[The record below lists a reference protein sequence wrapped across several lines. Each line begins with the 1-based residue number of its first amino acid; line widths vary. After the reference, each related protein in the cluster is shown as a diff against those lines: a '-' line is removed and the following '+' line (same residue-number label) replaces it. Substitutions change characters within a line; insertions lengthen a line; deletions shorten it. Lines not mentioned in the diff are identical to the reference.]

1 MRNGAVYDIFYG
13 PSVSP
18 DAGLQGAGLKK
29 VAVLIAVLSLAVVLS
44 SCGGGSTASTEA
56 SGTPGATTTPGAAVP
71 VAAPAPRP
79 GVPRPFEKTPKTP
92 EFFVDALNKGL
103 PVFVFFYGDDD
114 VSQDVLAE
122 AKKVYE
128 DKYYSGGAT
137 FLLLKMDE
145 NDQVKKLAREFDV
158 TYIPYVAVVNR
169 AEVVT
174 FEKNGYVDSQV
185 LQQALYD
192 AMNK

>member
-1 MRNGAVYDIFYG
+1 M
-13 PSVSP
+13 
-18 DAGLQGAGLKK
+18 KK
-29 VAVLIAVLSLAVVLS
+29 VAVLIAVLSLALVLPA
-44 SCGGGSTASTEA
+44 CGGGSTASTEA
-56 SGTPGATTTPGAAVP
+56 SGTAGATATPGAAVP

-79 GVPRPFEKTPKTP
+79 GIPRPFEKGSKTP
-92 EFFVDALNKGL
+92 EFFVDALNKGM

-114 VSQDVLAE
+114 VSKDVLGE
-122 AKKVYE
+122 AKKVVD

-137 FLLLKMDE
+137 FLLLKADE
-145 NDQVKKLAREFDV
+145 NDQIKKLARDFEV
-158 TYIPYVAVVNR
+158 TYIPYAAVVNR